1 MMFVSMVTNRAQIV
15 VNALGTL
22 PAYAKDRLLATSVAH
37 GALMLHSSRGAVQ
50 YTQIIGAGTAIIG
63 GSSIVPDDNNLLSGF
78 KVAHSAHV
86 TFATILRRKN
96 VCELLLC
103 TGDSERIEKES
114 DRQRER
120 ERARR
125 TYANHNAK
133 IIIEAHLLPRCSRRD
148 VGNQLTVC

>member
-50 YTQIIGAGTAIIG
+50 YTQIIGTGTAIIG

-103 TGDSERIEKES
+103 TGDSERIES

-120 ERARR
+120 ERR